1 MYIILSYI
9 NTLYAQYKS
18 VFILT
23 YTIVECIIK
32 KIHNLIL
39 GGRKMKKLTVG
50 FGMLRDLDP
59 LGRVCIP
66 KEMRKMFHLENEV
79 EVIVTEEGVLV
90 RNPKYVLI
98 EREEYERIKSKA
110 EP

>member
-1 MYIILSYI
+1 
-9 NTLYAQYKS
+9 
-18 VFILT
+18 
-23 YTIVECIIK
+23 
-32 KIHNLIL
+32 
-39 GGRKMKKLTVG
+39 MKKLTVG

-59 LGRVCIP
+59 LERVCIP

-98 EREEYERIKSKA
+98 EREEYERLKGKA
-110 EP
+110 MPCN

>member
-1 MYIILSYI
+1 M
-9 NTLYAQYKS
+9 K
-18 VFILT
+18 
-23 YTIVECIIK
+23 
-32 KIHNLIL
+32 NLIRL
-39 GGRKMKKLTVG
+39 LAQEGQKMKKLTVG

-59 LGRVCIP
+59 LGRVCMP

-98 EREEYERIKSKA
+98 EREEYEQGKA
-110 EP
+110 LQLKKKNEEKR